1 MKRILPGT
9 TNQYRKNA
17 IVILTERETG
27 TDAATSI
34 KEPVRLQ
41 FAVIIGSNRAG
52 RFGETVGKWF
62 AEQARTAENV
72 TIDVIDLV
80 DIALPSDLSGGLEV
94 DAFRERIGAADG
106 FIIITPEYNH
116 SFPGYLKHVI
126 DSVKAEWKAKPVG
139 FVSYGGLSGGLRAVE
154 GLRLVFAELH
164 AVTIRDAVSFHQAHG
179 QFDEQGQPQD
189 AENANRTAAYVL
201 NELAWWARAL
211 KVGREAIPYPG

>member
-1 MKRILPGT
+1 M
-9 TNQYRKNA
+9 
-17 IVILTERETG
+17 ILTERETS
-27 TDAATSI
+27 TDADTRI
-34 KEPVRLQ
+34 EEPVRLQ

-62 AEQARTAENV
+62 VEQARTAENV
-72 TIDVIDLV
+72 NIDVIDLV
-80 DIALPSDLSGGLEV
+80 DIALPSDLSGGPDVE
-94 DAFRERIGAADG
+94 AFRERIGTADG

-164 AVTIRDAVSFHQAHG
+164 AVTIRDVLSFHQAHA
-179 QFDEQGQPQD
+179 QFDEQGQPKD
-189 AENANRTAAYVL
+189 AANANRTAAYVL

-211 KVGREAIPYPG
+211 KAGREAIPYPG